1 MTSDTRPP
9 TPDTTSTRIMLIE
22 DHPKYRTVIDMAMKN
37 EKDMFIGSMFG
48 AAEVALRNIQDGKNN
63 PDLILLDLNLPGI
76 SGLEA
81 VPLIRSLIPDTK
93 IIILTQS
100 NQEADVLT
108 AIQQG
113 AHGYLLKK
121 STVSQIKEAVRTVM
135 SGGASLDGSV
145 AHYIL
150 NQLQKKLI
158 KTQDDKSLSDRELQ
172 ILTLLSEGL
181 VKKEI
186 SGRLD
191 ISYGSV
197 ATYIRRIYEKLNVLN
212 AAQAVGKAHRLGL
225 LD

>member
-1 MTSDTRPP
+1 MTAE
-9 TPDTTSTRIMLIE
+9 TRIMLIE
-22 DHPKYRTVIDMAMKN
+22 DHPKYRAVIERAMQPEEDLRLN
-37 EKDMFIGSMFG
+37 SMFG
-48 AAEVALRNIQDGKNN
+48 AAEVALRNIREGRNN

-81 VPLIRSLIPDTK
+81 LPLIKSLIPDTR

-100 NQEADVLT
+100 SQEADVLS

-113 AHGYLLKK
+113 ADGYLLKS
-121 STVSQIKEAVRTVM
+121 STLSQIKSSIRTVM
-135 SGGASLDGSV
+135 AGGASLDGNV
-145 AHYIL
+145 AQFIL
-150 NQLQKKLI
+150 KQLKK
-158 KTQDDKSLSDRELQ
+158 KKSGVQTDKPLSDREME

-181 VKKEI
+181 LKKEI
-186 SGRLD
+186 SSRLG

-212 AAQAVGKAHRLGL
+212 AAQAVSKAHRLGL